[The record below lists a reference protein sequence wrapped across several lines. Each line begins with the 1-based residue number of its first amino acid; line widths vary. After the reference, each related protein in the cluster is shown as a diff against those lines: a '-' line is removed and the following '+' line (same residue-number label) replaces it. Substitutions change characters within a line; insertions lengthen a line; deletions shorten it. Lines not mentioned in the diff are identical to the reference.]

1 VVLVVVEAVMAVLVQ
16 QVILQAHLHHK
27 EIMEDQVMVLEY
39 PVVVAVVLV
48 Q

>member
-1 VVLVVVEAVMAVLVQ
+1 MAVLVQ

-27 EIMEDQVMVLEY
+27 EIMADQVITLEY
-39 PVVVAVVLV
+39 PVAAAGVLV